1 MDFPYLNDVVE
12 KMKFKNKGITR
23 DSVTGKIGFPGWVEG
38 VYDEYWSGPNMDFLG
53 SNFAPFH
60 HNYLYGWS
68 IVDIVE
74 TNFRAMNED
83 KAARKIMMEAF
94 ADMDQ
99 KVGGSS
105 TTPQFLTYVQDHG
118 GHHLLLLV
126 RAFQFSLIPF
136 EESVYLMN
144 VFFSIEANQLRKSND
159 FSMYMLPISLGVQL
173 YALGWKRTLALWAVG
188 VLATEGLHK
197 QLEKREPFAGWS
209 LIGFMTYGQM
219 LNETFSDSKLRTVKG
234 GIQSLRGL
242 AINGLGGYG
251 TYVTVWNLINDPA
264 PFLEKS
270 QKTGIHHGVH
280 HLGLLGGF
288 LMNRWSR

>member
-12 KMKFKNKGITR
+12 KMKFKNRGISR
-23 DSVTGKIGFPGWVEG
+23 DSVTGKIEYPGWIEG

-83 KAARKIMMEAF
+83 KAARKIMVEAF

-105 TTPQFLTYVQDHG
+105 STPQFLTYVQDHG

-136 EESVYLMN
+136 EESTAASSPEALLPQDAAVHLMGERAGSG
-144 VFFSIEANQLRKSND
+144 VDLRD
-159 FSMYMLPISLGVQL
+159 
-173 YALGWKRTLALWAVG
+173 
-188 VLATEGLHK
+188 
-197 QLEKREPFAGWS
+197 
-209 LIGFMTYGQM
+209 
-219 LNETFSDSKLRTVKG
+219 
-234 GIQSLRGL
+234 GIPPGSPPPP
-242 AINGLGGYG
+242 
-251 TYVTVWNLINDPA
+251 V
-264 PFLEKS
+264 S
-270 QKTGIHHGVH
+270 
-280 HLGLLGGF
+280 
-288 LMNRWSR
+288 S